1 MEFDNHSPLGEG
13 VGGGELGPML
23 KGGGGGKPKPL
34 FPVTCRGTAD
44 QFQSKRL
51 SIMKS
56 QR

>member
-23 KGGGGGKPKPL
+23 KGGGKPKPL